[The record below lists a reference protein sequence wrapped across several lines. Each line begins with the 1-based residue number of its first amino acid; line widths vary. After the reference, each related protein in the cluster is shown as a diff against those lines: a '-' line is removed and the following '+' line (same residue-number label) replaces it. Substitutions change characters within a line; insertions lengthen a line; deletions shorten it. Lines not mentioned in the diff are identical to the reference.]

1 MAASSALAPTHSG
14 PPGMP
19 PSRPQRRC
27 TTLVE
32 VPSRARPG
40 DRFAVAMP
48 GGRSVMPMDVVVPD
62 DAGPG
67 DVLQV
72 DVPSGRI
79 DDFLARLGHA
89 EMRDTS
95 MPTRGRPTGL
105 DADLASPSYGWR
117 MKVPPPHGAA
127 DSANSAGAD
136 AFNPYQTEQQRQ
148 QLAMNQAHQQAIA
161 RAQQRARQE
170 ELDRLAMMRS
180 GAQVAIEVAERNAA
194 PGLAAR
200 PPPALRR
207 EQQATADA
215 ATRQRRTSAGLYGG
229 QRMDALEAAEH
240 RSPPLYTVGRAP
252 NAAAAQ
258 NEATLIA
265 RQQQARR
272 DPRGRAFR

>member
-1 MAASSALAPTHSG
+1 
-14 PPGMP
+14 
-19 PSRPQRRC
+19 
-27 TTLVE
+27 
-32 VPSRARPG
+32 
-40 DRFAVAMP
+40 
-48 GGRSVMPMDVVVPD
+48 
-62 DAGPG
+62 
-67 DVLQV
+67 
-72 DVPSGRI
+72 
-79 DDFLARLGHA
+79 
-89 EMRDTS
+89 
-95 MPTRGRPTGL
+95 
-105 DADLASPSYGWR
+105 
-117 MKVPPPHGAA
+117 MK
-127 DSANSAGAD
+127 
-136 AFNPYQTEQQRQ
+136 
-148 QLAMNQAHQQAIA
+148 QAHQQAIA
-161 RAQQRARQE
+161 RAQQRARRE

-207 EQQATADA
+207 SSKLQQMLPPGSGVHPQA
-215 ATRQRRTSAGLYGG
+215 LYGG